1 MVGHTV
7 FYNAGRA
14 SSCGGEKP
22 LCRLGPP
29 PAPGGAALPGQLL
42 SQVRSAVLVLFLGV
56 LFSAS
61 SSPPPPV
68 MPAELAAVVERSLC
82 AVLARHQHLEEL
94 LSQPDTSADDLARA
108 GKEMSDLAPAVAIA
122 LELQK
127 KTKGSE
133 LPLPPTLPTPLRLL
147 APFPPHSSPLNPCV
161 CASTGGDEAA
171 LFETTQNLPLLPS
184 PPLALPPPFIATQ
197 PMCVQAQEATRQP
210 CLQLTCS
217 KCKYQRFCV
226 KRGWQFEVLDVTEIE
241 KGGYKVRAG
250 VIVAFRRGTHRPT
263 APTLPPPVSCLPQE
277 ASASV
282 SGDGVLGWLKWESG
296 VHREASA
303 SVSGEGVFGS
313 LKWESGV
320 HRVQRVPA
328 TEKSGRVHTSAATVA
343 VLPQADEVSIA
354 ERCRGVQRVH
364 REHRVQRV
372 PATEKAGRVHTSAAT
387 VAVLPQADE
396 VSGAEGYRT
405 GGGAE
410 LLIRQDDLRIDVYHS
425 GGCGEQSADVLIRQD
440 DLRSAS
446 TCIAVA
452 DVERGQLWLRC
463 LKAELYWSVDVS
475 IRQEDLHIDTY
486 HSGGCGGQS
495 VDVLIRQEDLR
506 IDTYRSGGCGGQ
518 SVNTTNSA
526 VRITHLP
533 SGLVVAIQDER
544 SQHMNK
550 AKALKVLRARLFDL
564 QRKQAEASR
573 SQLRHGQ
580 VRGGQV
586 RGGQVGGGQVG
597 GGQVGGG
604 QVGGGQVGGGQ
615 VGGGQVGGGQVGIG
629 SGDRSER
636 IRTYNFPQG
645 RITDHRVGLTLHSL
659 PQAPEAAAEKSLSHF
674 LPLSLTFLFPSSLR
688 LFLSLRP
695 SPPSPPQQV
704 LQGEGLEAFI
714 EALEA
719 AAEKEAID
727 GLAKAG

>member
-1 MVGHTV
+1 
-7 FYNAGRA
+7 
-14 SSCGGEKP
+14 
-22 LCRLGPP
+22 
-29 PAPGGAALPGQLL
+29 
-42 SQVRSAVLVLFLGV
+42 
-56 LFSAS
+56 
-61 SSPPPPV
+61 
-68 MPAELAAVVERSLC
+68 MPAELAAVVEKSLC

-127 KTKGSE
+127 KTKELQDLHALLKGQGQPYNEDNDTKGGKREGGREADEEDEELRAMVWEEIGVVGGEREALLRSAVRRILPRDEADQRGCIVEGSE
-133 LPLPPTLPTPLRLL
+133 LPLPPTLPPPLRLL

-171 LFETTQNLPLLPS
+171 LFETTQNPPLPFS
-184 PPLALPPPFIATQ
+184 PPYPPIHRHSTHA
-197 PMCVQAQEATRQP
+197 CVQAQEATRQP
-210 CLQLTCS
+210 YLRRLKTRPSPSRPPIRPFIATQPMPQEATRQPYLRRLKTRPS
-217 KCKYQRFCV
+217 PSRPPIRPFIATQPMRVCKHRRRRGSPICVDSIPAPPPLSSSRPPSPIHRHSTHVCAGTGGDEAALFAADVFQMYQRFCA

-241 KGGYKVRAG
+241 KGGYK
-250 VIVAFRRGTHRPT
+250 
-263 APTLPPPVSCLPQE
+263 
-277 ASASV
+277 
-282 SGDGVLGWLKWESG
+282 
-296 VHREASA
+296 EASA

-343 VLPQADEVSIA
+343 VLPQADE
-354 ERCRGVQRVH
+354 
-364 REHRVQRV
+364 
-372 PATEKAGRVHTSAAT
+372 
-387 VAVLPQADE
+387 
-396 VSGAEGYRT
+396 
-405 GGGAE
+405 
-410 LLIRQDDLRIDVYHS
+410 
-425 GGCGEQSADVLIRQD
+425 
-440 DLRSAS
+440 
-446 TCIAVA
+446 
-452 DVERGQLWLRC
+452 
-463 LKAELYWSVDVS
+463 
-475 IRQEDLHIDTY
+475 
-486 HSGGCGGQS
+486 

-580 VRGGQV
+580 
-586 RGGQVGGGQVG
+586 
-597 GGQVGGG
+597 
-604 QVGGGQVGGGQ
+604 
-615 VGGGQVGGGQVGIG
+615 IG

-659 PQAPEAAAEKSLSHF
+659 PQ
-674 LPLSLTFLFPSSLR
+674 
-688 LFLSLRP
+688 
-695 SPPSPPQQV
+695 V

-727 GLAKAG
+727 GLAK

>member
-1 MVGHTV
+1 MRRRQSLSLLSAHLRRLQQHNGHV
-7 FYNAGRA
+7 SSSDAAIALA
-14 SSCGGEKP
+14 SSLHP
-22 LCRLGPP
+22 SLQPSSVASPP
-29 PAPGGAALPGQLL
+29 EPT
-42 SQVRSAVLVLFLGV
+42 
-56 LFSAS
+56 S

-127 KTKGSE
+127 KTKE
-133 LPLPPTLPTPLRLL
+133 LQDLHALLKGQGQPYNEDNDTKGGKREGGREADEEDEELRAMVWEEIGVVGGEREALLRSAVRRILPRDE
-147 APFPPHSSPLNPCV
+147 ADQRGCIV
-161 CASTGGDEAA
+161 EVRAGGDEAA

-241 KGGYKVRAG
+241 KGGYK
-250 VIVAFRRGTHRPT
+250 
-263 APTLPPPVSCLPQE
+263 
-277 ASASV
+277 
-282 SGDGVLGWLKWESG
+282 
-296 VHREASA
+296 EASA

-343 VLPQADEVSIA
+343 VLPQADE
-354 ERCRGVQRVH
+354 
-364 REHRVQRV
+364 
-372 PATEKAGRVHTSAAT
+372 
-387 VAVLPQADE
+387 
-396 VSGAEGYRT
+396 
-405 GGGAE
+405 
-410 LLIRQDDLRIDVYHS
+410 
-425 GGCGEQSADVLIRQD
+425 
-440 DLRSAS
+440 
-446 TCIAVA
+446 
-452 DVERGQLWLRC
+452 
-463 LKAELYWSVDVS
+463 VDVS

-615 VGGGQVGGGQVGIG
+615 VGGGQVGGGQVGVMGMYSIG

-645 RITDHRVGLTLHSL
+645 RITDHRVGLTLHSLPQLCIRTYNFPQGRITDHRMGVTLHSL

>member
-1 MVGHTV
+1 MRRRQSLSLLSAHLRRLQQHNGHV
-7 FYNAGRA
+7 SSSDAAIALA
-14 SSCGGEKP
+14 SSLHP
-22 LCRLGPP
+22 SLQPSSVASPP
-29 PAPGGAALPGQLL
+29 EPT
-42 SQVRSAVLVLFLGV
+42 
-56 LFSAS
+56 S
-61 SSPPPPV
+61 STPPPPPPV
-68 MPAELAAVVERSLC
+68 MPAELAAVVEKSLC

-133 LPLPPTLPTPLRLL
+133 LPLPPTLPPPLRLL

-171 LFETTQNLPLLPS
+171 LFETTQNPPLPFS
-184 PPLALPPPFIATQ
+184 PPYPPIHRHSTHAF
-197 PMCVQAQEATRQP
+197 VQAQEATRQP
-210 CLQLTCS
+210 YLRQLKTRPS
-217 KCKYQRFCV
+217 PSHPPIPPFIATQPMRVCKHRRYQRFCA

-241 KGGYKVRAG
+241 KGGYK
-250 VIVAFRRGTHRPT
+250 
-263 APTLPPPVSCLPQE
+263 E

-405 GGGAE
+405 GAVQSGWACLGA
-410 LLIRQDDLRIDVYHS
+410 
-425 GGCGEQSADVLIRQD
+425 
-440 DLRSAS
+440 
-446 TCIAVA
+446 
-452 DVERGQLWLRC
+452 
-463 LKAELYWSVDVS
+463 SVDVS
-475 IRQEDLHIDTY
+475 IRQEDLRIDTY
-486 HSGGCGGQS
+486 RSGGCGGQSVDVLIRQEDLRIDTYRSGGCGWRAVDVSIRQEDLRIDTYRSGGCGGQS

-580 VRGGQV
+580 
-586 RGGQVGGGQVG
+586 
-597 GGQVGGG
+597 
-604 QVGGGQVGGGQ
+604 
-615 VGGGQVGGGQVGIG
+615 IG

-659 PQAPEAAAEKSLSHF
+659 PQ
-674 LPLSLTFLFPSSLR
+674 
-688 LFLSLRP
+688 
-695 SPPSPPQQV
+695 V

>member
-1 MVGHTV
+1 M
-7 FYNAGRA
+7 R
-14 SSCGGEKP
+14 
-22 LCRLGPP
+22 
-29 PAPGGAALPGQLL
+29 
-42 SQVRSAVLVLFLGV
+42 
-56 LFSAS
+56 
-61 SSPPPPV
+61 
-68 MPAELAAVVERSLC
+68 
-82 AVLARHQHLEEL
+82 
-94 LSQPDTSADDLARA
+94 
-108 GKEMSDLAPAVAIA
+108 
-122 LELQK
+122 
-127 KTKGSE
+127 
-133 LPLPPTLPTPLRLL
+133 
-147 APFPPHSSPLNPCV
+147 
-161 CASTGGDEAA
+161 GDEAA
-171 LFETTQNLPLLPS
+171 LFETTQNPPLPFS
-184 PPLALPPPFIATQ
+184 PPYPPIHRHSTHAF
-197 PMCVQAQEATRQP
+197 VQAQEATRQP
-210 CLQLTCS
+210 YLRQLKTRPS
-217 KCKYQRFCV
+217 PSHPPIPPFIATQPMRVCKHRRRRGSPICVDSIPAPPPLSSSRPPSPIHRHSTHVCAGTGGDEAALFAADVFQMYQRFCA

-475 IRQEDLHIDTY
+475 IRQEDLRIDTY
-486 HSGGCGGQS
+486 RSGGCGGQSVDVLIRQEDLRIDTYRSGGCGWRAVGGRANPPGGSAYRHVPQRRVDVSIRQEDLRIDTYRSGGCGGQS

-580 VRGGQV
+580 
-586 RGGQVGGGQVG
+586 
-597 GGQVGGG
+597 
-604 QVGGGQVGGGQ
+604 
-615 VGGGQVGGGQVGIG
+615 IG

-659 PQAPEAAAEKSLSHF
+659 PQ
-674 LPLSLTFLFPSSLR
+674 
-688 LFLSLRP
+688 
-695 SPPSPPQQV
+695 V